1 MINTSIQDIQT
12 EKSKNRLAYILAGL
26 VFMMI
31 TLASCA
37 GGHSNLG
44 TASST
49 CFLAL
54 PQASQAVQ
62 GHGTLVG
69 VKSFNPA
76 KLTKELQA
84 RASRL
89 AQIGSSG
96 TSAPAPLAQIGS
108 SGTSAPNHS
117 RELAAAHFI
126 TRELARFGH
135 RDVCAIEYKGNYL
148 PQSVSNAVDP
158 NASGKYALIVL
169 PEKGGQPVISMVL
182 KKLPLAMRHFF

>member
-96 TSAPAPLAQIGS
+96 TSAP
-108 SGTSAPNHS
+108 NHS